1 MQNKLKPYFIMIK
14 LVSFCQNLNLGEI
27 KQTNGSMLKQMTIL
41 KYRTYLYGY
50 DASILY
56 STGSARVPLFEQV
69 IRIFMF
75 RVTPVMVPNA
85 QIDNI

>member
-1 MQNKLKPYFIMIK
+1 LSKLKFGRNKTNKWQHVKTNDNSERLNIK
-14 LVSFCQNLNLGEI
+14 H
-27 KQTNGSMLKQMTIL
+27 
-41 KYRTYLYGY
+41 RTYLYGY